1 MNSDHESIRLRL
13 YNPDGSPAMTR
24 RRPDR
29 QRTPRERVEV
39 HPNADREKIAA
50 LRADM
55 VQAFMQGDLRT
66 YALLENELRWM
77 VTQEKQQAP

>member
-1 MNSDHESIRLRL
+1 
-13 YNPDGSPAMTR
+13 MTR
-24 RRPDR
+24 RRSDR
-29 QRTPRERVEV
+29 QQRERVEV
-39 HPNADREKIAA
+39 HPHADREKIAA

-77 VTQEKQQAP
+77 VTQEKKPAP